1 MMYSCEWAII
11 HHVDKVGGWFDS
23 NATIYR
29 HHSHALEDAACNDD
43 QDPMII
49 ASMIIGNE
57 VNNAMAIVK
66 YEHFTIMLIVRWLCE
81 RWFVLH

>member
-1 MMYSCEWAII
+1 MLTGLE
-11 HHVDKVGGWFDS
+11 VGS
-23 NATIYR
+23 IPMPLYR

-57 VNNAMAIVK
+57 VNNAMTIVK
-66 YEHFTIMLIVRWLCE
+66 YEHFTIMLIVR
-81 RWFVLH
+81 